1 MPATVEIYAD
11 FICPWCYI
19 GLDRLN
25 RLVKDRAVLLHW
37 NPYLLRPDIPRAG
50 IPLSSVL
57 PPERLERAEAAVRE
71 ATQAAGL
78 PLNRPD
84 LVPNTRKAHEIGL
97 LAEARG
103 FGDAY
108 HRAVFNAY
116 FVQARNI
123 GDEEVLAELGEEA
136 GLVRKEVLEVLSS
149 GRYRTE
155 VGRATTEA
163 FQRGIRSVPNYIFPS
178 GKGFSGAQPYE
189 VFLNAMDSAG
199 QTQI

>member
-1 MPATVEIYAD
+1 MPATVEVYAD

-25 RLVKDRAVLLHW
+25 RLVKERAVLLHW
-37 NPYLLRPDIPRAG
+37 NPYLLRPDIPPG
-50 IPLSSVL
+50 GVPLTSVL

-71 ATQAAGL
+71 AAQAAGL

-84 LVPNTRKAHEIGL
+84 MVPNSRKAHEIGL
-97 LAEARG
+97 LAETRG

-116 FVQARNI
+116 FAQARNI
-123 GDEEVLAELGEEA
+123 GDEEVLADLAEYA

-149 GRYRTE
+149 GVT
-155 VGRATTEA
+155 G
-163 FQRGIRSVPNYIFPS
+163 QR
-178 GKGFSGAQPYE
+178 
-189 VFLNAMDSAG
+189 
-199 QTQI
+199 

>member
-1 MPATVEIYAD
+1 MPATVEVYAD

-37 NPYLLRPDIPRAG
+37 NPYLLRPDIPRG
-50 IPLSSVL
+50 GVPLSSVL
-57 PPERLERAEAAVRE
+57 PPGRLERAEAAVLE

-84 LVPNTRKAHEIGL
+84 MMPNTRKAHEIGM
-97 LAEARG
+97 LAEAKG
-103 FGDAY
+103 LGDVY

-123 GDEEVLAELGEEA
+123 GDEQVLADIAEEA
-136 GLVRKEVLEVLSS
+136 GLAREEVLGVIHS

-155 VGRATTEA
+155 VGLATTEA
-163 FQRGIRSVPNYIFPS
+163 FQRGIRSVPNFIFPS

-189 VFLNAMDSAG
+189 AFLNAMDSAG
-199 QTQI
+199 QTQT

>member
-1 MPATVEIYAD
+1 M
-11 FICPWCYI
+11 
-19 GLDRLN
+19 
-25 RLVKDRAVLLHW
+25 LLHW
-37 NPYLLRPDIPRAG
+37 NPYLLRPDIPPAG
-50 IPLSSVL
+50 IPLSSML
-57 PPERLERAEAAVRE
+57 PPERLERAEGAVSE

-84 LVPNTRKAHEIGL
+84 LVPNTRKSHEIGL
-97 LAEARG
+97 LAEASG

-108 HRAVFNAY
+108 YRAVFNAY
-116 FVQARNI
+116 FVRARNL

-136 GLVRKEVLEVLSS
+136 GLVRKEMLEVLSS
-149 GRYRTE
+149 GRNRTE

-163 FQRGIRSVPNYIFPS
+163 FQRGIRSVPNHIFPS